1 MSEGARLTIWMII
14 VILDIYIFIDYV
26 WHKAGK
32 EVRYV
37 KSRKSRKKNRNT
49 ARNKGRG
56 DHLTLIWNDMD
67 RIHGDYRKNAQDH
80 VR

>member
-1 MSEGARLTIWMII
+1 MDELTKLYIWIGLI
-14 VILDIYIFIDYV
+14 VWDLWIILDYE
-26 WHKAGK
+26 WHKK
-32 EVRYV
+32 EVRHV
-37 KSRKSRKKNRNT
+37 KSRKSRKKNRNA

>member
-14 VILDIYIFIDYV
+14 VFLDIYIFIDYE

-37 KSRKSRKKNRNT
+37 KSRKSRKKSRNSSSG
-49 ARNKGRG
+49 KGRN
-56 DHLTLIWNDMD
+56 DHLSLIWNDLD
-67 RIHGDYRKNAQDH
+67 NIYGDHR
-80 VR
+80 